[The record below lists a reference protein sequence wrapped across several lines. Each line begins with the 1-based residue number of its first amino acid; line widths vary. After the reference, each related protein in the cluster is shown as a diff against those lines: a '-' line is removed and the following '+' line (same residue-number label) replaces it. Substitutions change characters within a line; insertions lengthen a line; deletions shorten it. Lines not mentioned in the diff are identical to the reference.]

1 MSSHERRIIFHHIFF
16 ILSIIRSSY
25 FACSANRVD
34 PCLNVIRQTSK
45 TAPNCLGTL
54 RKIFMFFL
62 VVTVVC
68 LGWSTF
74 TYGASCDALVGKWA
88 WFIGGEVTVNADG
101 TFTQASG
108 NSGTWECVDSTKG
121 AVALKWKQGGYLNR
135 LALADGG
142 TKLVST
148 DPSQSFVKAT
158 RINPESAL
166 TDLLSPRQG
175 ASGDASSSRRPS
187 GQPGGTVPIKPST
200 PLTGSQ
206 KKGPAPFDSP
216 QGFVSSDPKVEA
228 RFKQGYDLFMKK
240 NYASA
245 FPVLMEVALA
255 GHPRAQALLGRTYQ
269 EGLGQ
274 AVDYKQAAEWFGKA
288 AAQGHRAAR
297 FSLGN
302 LYFEGDGVVKDQV
315 KAIQLYRQ
323 SADQGYDQAEFIL
336 GLSYEFGWGGLPR
349 DRRQAIHW
357 LDKAGRHKNGG
368 AGFIATWL
376 EKPDTPHFKNE
387 VQLGKYI
394 GATIDRRAAAAFGGG
409 GSGGGGENPCSSYS
423 GPVAAACI
431 QGNKGA
437 MDRYIDHQETQE
449 DKRKY
454 GVQ

>member
-1 MSSHERRIIFHHIFF
+1 MTRTQKISTTVFLAIMSG
-16 ILSIIRSSY
+16 
-25 FACSANRVD
+25 V
-34 PCLNVIRQTSK
+34 V
-45 TAPNCLGTL
+45 
-54 RKIFMFFL
+54 FL
-62 VVTVVC
+62 QQPVYAA
-68 LGWSTF
+68 G
-74 TYGASCDALVGKWA
+74 CDAVVGKWA
-88 WFIGGEVTVNADG
+88 WFVGGEVMINADG
-101 TFTQASG
+101 TFTQKSG
-108 NSGTWECVDSTKG
+108 NSGTWECVDAAKG

-166 TDLLSPRQG
+166 NDLLAPPQDTISD
-175 ASGDASSSRRPS
+175 SSSSRRPT

-200 PLTGSQ
+200 SLTQ
-206 KKGPAPFDSP
+206 PKGPAPFDSP

-228 RFKQGYDLFMKK
+228 RFKQGYDLFTKK
-240 NYASA
+240 NYAAA
-245 FPVLMEVALA
+245 FPVLMQVAEA
-255 GHPRAQALLGRTYQ
+255 GHPRAQTLLGRTYQ
-269 EGLGQ
+269 EGLGR
-274 AVDYKQAAEWFGKA
+274 AVDYKRAAEWYGKA
-288 AAQGHRAAR
+288 AAQGHRAAQ

-302 LYFEGDGVVKDQV
+302 LYFEGDGVPKDQV

-349 DRRQAIHW
+349 DRRTAIKW
-357 LDKAGRHKNGG
+357 LDRAGRHKNGG

-376 EKPDTPHFKNE
+376 EKPDTPHFKDE

-394 GATIDRRAAAAFGGG
+394 GAIIDRRAAAAFGGG
-409 GSGGGGENPCSSYS
+409 GSGGGGNPCSSYS
-423 GPVAAACI
+423 GPTAAACN
-431 QGNKGA
+431 QGDKGA
-437 MDRYIDHQETQE
+437 MDRYQEHQENQE

>member
-1 MSSHERRIIFHHIFF
+1 MLTSFT
-16 ILSIIRSSY
+16 ILDRK
-25 FACSANRVD
+25 FKPAVVLVLWCAGAA
-34 PCLNVIRQTSK
+34 LVIPHPA
-45 TAPNCLGTL
+45 TAAG
-54 RKIFMFFL
+54 
-62 VVTVVC
+62 
-68 LGWSTF
+68 
-74 TYGASCDALVGKWA
+74 CDAVIGKWN
-88 WFIGGEVTVNADG
+88 WFVGGEVTINAGG
-101 TFTQASG
+101 TFTQKSG
-108 NSGTWECVDSTKG
+108 NSGTWECLDSAKG

-148 DPSQSFVKAT
+148 DPSQSFVNAT
-158 RINPESAL
+158 RINLETAL
-166 TDLLSPRQG
+166 TDLLAPRQETN
-175 ASGDASSSRRPS
+175 SDPSSSRRPT

-200 PLTGSQ
+200 PLAEP
-206 KKGPAPFDSP
+206 KGPASYDSP

-240 NYASA
+240 DYAAA
-245 FPVLMEVALA
+245 FPILMETAQA
-255 GHPRAQALLGRTYQ
+255 GHPRAQAMLGRTYQ

-274 AVDYKQAAEWFGKA
+274 AKDYKQAAEWYGKA
-288 AAQGHRAAR
+288 AAQGHRAAQ

-302 LYFEGDGVVKDQV
+302 LYFEGDGVAKDQV

-349 DRRQAIHW
+349 DRRTAIEW
-357 LDKAGRHKNGG
+357 LDRAGRHKNGG

-376 EKPDTPHFKNE
+376 EKPDTPHFKDE

-394 GATIDRRAAAAFGGG
+394 GSIIDRRAAAAFGAG
-409 GSGGGGENPCSSYS
+409 GSGGGGNPCSIYA
-423 GPVAAACI
+423 GPVAAACN
-431 QGNKGA
+431 QGDKGA
-437 MDRYIDHQETQE
+437 MDRYQQHQENQE